1 MNAQP
6 KLDVDRASQP
16 AKDELTLIY
25 DGKCPVCTAYSCGVD
40 VDSASAESVR
50 IVDARGRDAM
60 INLATAMG
68 LDFDEGMV
76 VSYRGKFYH
85 GADALHV
92 LATLTPAKG
101 VWNRI
106 NRFLFGSRAVSR
118 FLYPMLRSG
127 RNLLLRLLG
136 RKKIRNLE
144 KRG

>member
-6 KLDVDRASQP
+6 KPVADRTGQSAS
-16 AKDELTLIY
+16 DELTLIY

-40 VDSASAESVR
+40 VDPASASAVR
-50 IVDARGRDAM
+50 IVDARGEDAL
-60 INLATAMG
+60 ISQATATG

-144 KRG
+144 RRG

>member
-50 IVDARGRDAM
+50 IVDARGEDAM
-60 INLATAMG
+60 INLAMAMG

>member
-6 KLDVDRASQP
+6 MPAVDRAGQP

-40 VDSASAESVR
+40 VDPASASAVR
-50 IVDARGRDAM
+50 IVDARGEDAL
-60 INLATAMG
+60 INQATAAG
-68 LDFDEGMV
+68 LSFDEGMV
-76 VSYRGKFYH
+76 VSYGGKFYH

>member
-6 KLDVDRASQP
+6 KPDVDRASQP
-16 AKDELTLIY
+16 AQDELTLIY

-40 VDSASAESVR
+40 IDSASASSVR
-50 IVDARGRDAM
+50 IVDARGADAL
-60 INLATAMG
+60 INLATATG
-68 LDFDEGMV
+68 LNFDEGMV

-92 LATLTPAKG
+92 LATLTPAQG

-136 RKKIRNLE
+136 RKKINNL
-144 KRG
+144 KNRG

>member
-6 KLDVDRASQP
+6 KPEVDRASQP

-40 VDSASAESVR
+40 VDSASASSVR
-50 IVDARGRDAM
+50 IVDARGDDAM
-60 INLATAMG
+60 IKLATATG

-92 LATLTPAKG
+92 LATLAPAKG
-101 VWNRI
+101 IWNRI

-144 KRG
+144 TRG

>member
-6 KLDVDRASQP
+6 QLEVDRASPP

-40 VDSASAESVR
+40 VDPASASAIR
-50 IVDARGRDAM
+50 IVDARGEDAM
-60 INLATAMG
+60 INLATATG

-76 VSYRGKFYH
+76 VSYRGQFYH

-101 VWNRI
+101 FWNRI

-118 FLYPMLRSG
+118 FLYPALRSG

-136 RKKIRNLE
+136 RKKINNLK

>member
-1 MNAQP
+1 MNAKP
-6 KLDVDRASQP
+6 KPEVDRANPP
-16 AKDELTLIY
+16 ARDELTLIY

-40 VDSASAESVR
+40 VDSASASSVR
-50 IVDARGRDAM
+50 IVDARGEDAM
-60 INLATAMG
+60 INLATATG

-101 VWNRI
+101 AWNRI

-144 KRG
+144 RRG

>member
-6 KLDVDRASQP
+6 KPEVDRASQP

-40 VDSASAESVR
+40 VDSASASSVR
-50 IVDARGRDAM
+50 IVDARGDDAM
-60 INLATAMG
+60 ISLATATG

-101 VWNRI
+101 AWNRI

-127 RNLLLRLLG
+127 RNLLLRCWGG
-136 RKKIRNLE
+136 RR
-144 KRG
+144 

>member
-6 KLDVDRASQP
+6 KLEVEGASQP
-16 AKDELTLIY
+16 AQDALTLIY

-40 VDSASAESVR
+40 VDPASASAIR
-50 IVDARGRDAM
+50 IVDARGEDAM
-60 INLATAMG
+60 ISRATATG

-136 RKKIRNLE
+136 RKKINNLK